1 MQPLFAVTSFQLS
14 SQLTLVIGYPPVPW
28 LGILLLGYAGGK
40 LFERSEAERQ
50 SVLLKIGLGAL
61 ALFTVLRFVNVYG
74 DPAKWSVQ
82 RNGLFTLLSFLNVSK
97 YPPSLL
103 FALLTLGVMCLLL
116 AWVEKLPHTL
126 NRIFTA
132 YGRVPLF
139 YYLLHFYL
147 IHMLMFVMVFW
158 QGYHWSDL
166 VFGFNF
172 GRPKTGSGVGLGA
185 IYVLWLGVVAVLF
198 PLCQWSGKYKA
209 GHRENQWLR
218 YL

>member
-1 MQPLFAVTSFQLS
+1 
-14 SQLTLVIGYPPVPW
+14 LVIAYPPIPW
-28 LGILLLGYAGGK
+28 LGLLLLGYAAGQ
-40 LFERSEAERQ
+40 LFECPAATRDK
-50 SVLLKIGLGAL
+50 LMLKIGGGAL
-61 ALFTVLRFVNVYG
+61 ALFAVLRFSNLYG
-74 DPAKWSVQ
+74 DPAKWAGQ
-82 RNGLFTLLSFLNVSK
+82 RTRLLTGLSFLNVTK

-103 FALLTLGVMCLLL
+103 FALLTLGVMFLLL
-116 AWVEKLPHTL
+116 AWAARFPPFV
-126 NRIFTA
+126 NRIFTV

-147 IHMLMFVMVFW
+147 LHLLMFGMVFW

-185 IYVLWLGVVAVLF
+185 VYLIWLAVVVCLF
-198 PLCQWSGKYKA
+198 PLCRWYGDYKA
-209 GHRENQWLR
+209 RHRATAWLR